1 MQEVAGDQ
9 GQVAVKKMFLRS
21 LIKPIFTEKSPALTA
36 TSYVPW
42 WKKSGEG
49 DDSTKGL
56 AGESLRL
63 EPSSPL

>member
-21 LIKPIFTEKSPALTA
+21 LIKPIFTEKSPAPTA

-42 WKKSGEG
+42 WKKSGES
-49 DDSTKGL
+49 DDGRKG
-56 AGESLRL
+56 
-63 EPSSPL
+63 

>member
-9 GQVAVKKMFLRS
+9 AQVAVKKMSLKS
-21 LIKPIFTEKSPALTA
+21 LIKPIFTEKRSAPTA

-49 DDSTKGL
+49 DDRRKG
-56 AGESLRL
+56 
-63 EPSSPL
+63 